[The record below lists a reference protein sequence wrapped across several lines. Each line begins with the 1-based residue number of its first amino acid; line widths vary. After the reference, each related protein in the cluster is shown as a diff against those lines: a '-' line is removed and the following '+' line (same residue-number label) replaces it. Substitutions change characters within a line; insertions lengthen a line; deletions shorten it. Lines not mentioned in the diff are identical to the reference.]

1 VFFGDNSQMKSKFT
15 STFLVLSLLLGQMI
29 LPIQPMASETK
40 VHSSSTKLVFSER
53 SKDRYIGNITLIAAS
68 LVSMYQLKRCLNPA
82 ISCGFSTITSA
93 LAGVALLAGEIVNI
107 ATHEHVLKNLKYNQ
121 AKLDETKDE
130 CLSGDAGNE
139 KINSSKSNEVCS
151 QLGAIISQRDA
162 YQSLRRGLMVQ
173 ASLRAAAG
181 VAYLVAMGI
190 EIFAAIKKAAS
201 DSAVITAA
209 AGAQASCTAFAAG
222 PQAAVCG
229 ESVARCE
236 VALAGF
242 QTYMAGKFVEL
253 NNPVPIPSMMSCTSI
268 RSKHQSALRAVQMAC
283 STGCCAGNV
292 GPLLVKLGVETTT
305 LNCMANFKSCDLGC
319 QPAGVALVQNQNETL
334 MEMPSKKWIS
344 SMMNLIS
351 SPVYAKSETS
361 VNSILQQLS
370 SGLSLGVFGG
380 AIIGGIMTS
389 EKYIGD
395 TLFSTPVKRS
405 VWYGAVGAIVAT
417 SSFHTQ
423 TALDEV
429 DGHIRSLNKIIR
441 VGGTELAAQTNINSV
456 NSVMSSSVVGANFEE
471 NADVSSSV
479 FDSLRN
485 LNCPN
490 GGDGKSGCLNTPESL
505 FTALKEVKLN
515 GIAGVV
521 SNIESLGDEILGPE
535 GKMENAQKLAND
547 ISSNKALVK
556 NFVDESKKKLLT
568 LQKKNNVSP
577 INFDQE
583 ISKVVDQ
590 LKKQTSESIKK
601 NNPSFALN
609 SQLASTSDF
618 SKVETEDEKK
628 INAAAIN
635 SNSNFEE
642 SDEITEPQISFNLN
656 SPAEINPEVDHQT
669 ELRREKILTAN
680 ALVDREKSIW
690 QAITL
695 RYQKTGYSALLEEY

>member
-1 VFFGDNSQMKSKFT
+1 
-15 STFLVLSLLLGQMI
+15 
-29 LPIQPMASETK
+29 
-40 VHSSSTKLVFSER
+40 
-53 SKDRYIGNITLIAAS
+53 
-68 LVSMYQLKRCLNPA
+68 
-82 ISCGFSTITSA
+82 
-93 LAGVALLAGEIVNI
+93 
-107 ATHEHVLKNLKYNQ
+107 
-121 AKLDETKDE
+121 
-130 CLSGDAGNE
+130 
-139 KINSSKSNEVCS
+139 
-151 QLGAIISQRDA
+151 
-162 YQSLRRGLMVQ
+162 
-173 ASLRAAAG
+173 
-181 VAYLVAMGI
+181 
-190 EIFAAIKKAAS
+190 
-201 DSAVITAA
+201 
-209 AGAQASCTAFAAG
+209 
-222 PQAAVCG
+222 
-229 ESVARCE
+229 
-236 VALAGF
+236 
-242 QTYMAGKFVEL
+242 
-253 NNPVPIPSMMSCTSI
+253 
-268 RSKHQSALRAVQMAC
+268 
-283 STGCCAGNV
+283 
-292 GPLLVKLGVETTT
+292 
-305 LNCMANFKSCDLGC
+305 
-319 QPAGVALVQNQNETL
+319 
-334 MEMPSKKWIS
+334 
-344 SMMNLIS
+344 
-351 SPVYAKSETS
+351 
-361 VNSILQQLS
+361 
-370 SGLSLGVFGG
+370 
-380 AIIGGIMTS
+380 
-389 EKYIGD
+389 
-395 TLFSTPVKRS
+395 
-405 VWYGAVGAIVAT
+405 
-417 SSFHTQ
+417 
-423 TALDEV
+423 
-429 DGHIRSLNKIIR
+429 
-441 VGGTELAAQTNINSV
+441 
-456 NSVMSSSVVGANFEE
+456 MSSSVVGANFEE

-618 SKVETEDEKK
+618 SQVETEDEKK

-635 SNSNFEE
+635 SNAIFEE